1 MPKLTSEDLEKEIK
15 KQFLYGHNTKYL
27 SEHYNIPQLRINR
40 ILKRQGIEKIPKNM
54 LDITLDDEK
63 RIIELYNKGF
73 STCDIANIYF
83 RDKIKCD
90 RTVANI
96 LRKNN
101 VILKEPGSEN
111 KVFNDTFFEII
122 DTEEKAYFLGFIYA
136 DGNIRIGKN
145 NSHLLQIELEQ
156 SDDYILK
163 ELVKCLEYKTKVKD
177 YKNETVIYKDK
188 ELNYF
193 IRENRFDNYSKLYN
207 GCSLQVS
214 NKKIYEDLL
223 TLGVKPRKTFNMDFP
238 IINKDLYRH
247 FIRGYF
253 DGDGT
258 FSSNKICFY
267 GQHNFLQEI
276 KIIIEN
282 DISSLNN
289 NKIFDK
295 KNEKVSMLTYGN
307 KQGIIDIYHYFYD
320 NSKYYLKRKFNELS
334 LHVNTEVTGN
344 STVERRN

>member
-1 MPKLTSEDLEKEIK
+1 MPKLTSEELEKEIK
-15 KQFLYGHNTKYL
+15 EQFLYGHNTKYL
-27 SEHYNIPQLRINR
+27 SEYYNIPQLRINR
-40 ILKRQGIEKIPKNM
+40 ILKRQGIKNIPKNM

-63 RIIELYNKGF
+63 KIVELYKKGF
-73 STCDIANIYF
+73 STCDIANFYF
-83 RDKIKCD
+83 KEKIKCD

-101 VILKEPGSEN
+101 VILRDFGSEN
-111 KVFNDTFFEII
+111 KVFNDTFFEDIC
-122 DTEEKAYFLGFIYA
+122 TEEQAYFLGFIYA
-136 DGNIRIGKN
+136 DGNIRICN
-145 NSHLLQIELEQ
+145 NNTHLLQIELEQ
-156 SDDYILK
+156 NDDYILK
-163 ELVKCLEYKTKVKD
+163 DLVKCLEYKSKVKN
-177 YKNETVIYKDK
+177 YEKEIVIYDYK

-193 IRENRFDNYSKLYN
+193 TRENRFNNYSKVYN
-207 GCSLQVS
+207 GCSLQIPSEKVY
-214 NKKIYEDLL
+214 NDLL
-223 TLGVKPRKTFNMDFP
+223 KLGIVPRKTLNMKFP
-238 IINKDLYRH
+238 IINKELYRH

-276 KIIIEN
+276 KNIIEN
-282 DISSLNN
+282 DILSLND

-307 KQGIIDIYHYFYD
+307 KKGIIDIYHYFYD

-334 LHVNTEVTGN
+334 LYVNTEVTEN

>member
-1 MPKLTSEDLEKEIK
+1 MPKLTSENLEKEIK

-27 SEHYNIPQLRINR
+27 SEHYNISQLRINR
-40 ILKRQGIEKIPKNM
+40 ILKRQGIGKIPKNM

-63 RIIELYNKGF
+63 RIIELYSKGF
-73 STCDIANIYF
+73 STCDIADIYF
-83 RDKIKCD
+83 KDKIKCD

-111 KVFNDTFFEII
+111 KVFNDTFFETI
-122 DTEEKAYFLGFIYA
+122 DIEEKAYFLGFIYA
-136 DGNIRIGKN
+136 DGNIRIVKN

-156 SDDYILK
+156 SDDYILEK
-163 ELVKCLEYKTKVKD
+163 LVKCLEYKEKVKD

-223 TLGVKPRKTFNMDFP
+223 RLGVRPRKTFNMNFP
-238 IINKDLYRH
+238 IINKNLYRH

-276 KIIIEN
+276 KNIIES
-282 DISSLNN
+282 DISSLND
-289 NKIFDK
+289 NKILDK
-295 KNEKVSMLTYGN
+295 KNEKVSMLAYGN

-334 LHVNTEVTGN
+334 LHVNTEVTEN

>member
-1 MPKLTSEDLEKEIK
+1 MPRLISENLEKEIK

-27 SEHYNIPQLRINR
+27 SEYYNIPQLRINR

-63 RIIELYNKGF
+63 RIVELYNKGF

-83 RDKIKCD
+83 KDKIKCD

-101 VILKEPGSEN
+101 VILREFGSEN
-111 KVFNDTFFEII
+111 KVFNDTFFETI

-136 DGNIRIGKN
+136 DGNIRIEKN
-145 NSHLLQIELEQ
+145 NSHLLQIELQQ

-163 ELVKCLEYKTKVKD
+163 ELVRCLEYKEKVKD
-177 YKNETVIYKDK
+177 YKNEIVIYKDK

-193 IRENRFDNYSKLYN
+193 TRENRFDNYSKLYN
-207 GCSLQVS
+207 GCSLQVP

-223 TLGVKPRKTFNMDFP
+223 RLGVRPRKTFNMNFP

-258 FSSNKICFY
+258 FSSTKICFY

-276 KIIIEN
+276 KSIIEN

-334 LHVNTEVTGN
+334 LYVNTEVTGN